1 MGHQEI
7 IYLTGQ
13 KQESAFIQEGAPYL
27 RYLIP
32 LKNFK
37 KIEKITKQKFNAHSY
52 VKVYVLCACT
62 LCISDH
68 FCQEEEATTTTRTIT
83 ASTTISITEAGLK
96 VRAGVK
102 AMHKVMV
109 DMEAM
114 VDMVVML
121 QELKAMDKNSKKQR
135 FVLLSS
141 CIRNTGVLNKNCL
154 QTLVESVMNY
164 VLDHVT
170 YEAGLA

>member
-1 MGHQEI
+1 M
-7 IYLTGQ
+7 
-13 KQESAFIQEGAPYL
+13 K
-27 RYLIP
+27 
-32 LKNFK
+32 
-37 KIEKITKQKFNAHSY
+37 KITKQKFNAHSY
-52 VKVYVLCACT
+52 VKVYVLCTCT

-141 CIRNTGVLNKNCL
+141 CIRNTGVLNKTCL
-154 QTLVESVMNY
+154 QTLVESIMNY
-164 VLDHVT
+164 ALNQVT
-170 YEAGLA
+170 HEAGLA